1 MSSAAFATQKAGVE
15 FADILEYLEPIRLL
29 LEDPTISE
37 VMVNPDLSVFVE
49 EFGQMRKV
57 TGCRLNRADIAA
69 AVKRIARADNTEPG
83 ENNPI
88 INVRL
93 GDGAS
98 RICIVLPPASPDG
111 VALSIRKFR
120 PCPFTAGEL
129 IEQGTLPRF
138 VFDVLAAAIELGQ
151 NILISGGLG
160 SGKTT
165 LLNVLAR
172 QIPLSERICLLEFP
186 PEIQLPHVNKVRL
199 QASDELDFA
208 VLIKKAVLR
217 LGPHRIILGEVSG
230 EEAFDLLR
238 ALNLGLRG
246 GFATIHADSA
256 EEALYTLANLA
267 TAAKANLN
275 PSFIRDQVARA
286 IHYVV
291 HVARA
296 ASGKRQVVELLQ
308 VGKYDAEAH
317 QFLSQ
322 SLYSIRS

>member
-1 MSSAAFATQKAGVE
+1 
-15 FADILEYLEPIRLL
+15 
-29 LEDPTISE
+29 
-37 VMVNPDLSVFVE
+37 
-49 EFGQMRKV
+49 
-57 TGCRLNRADIAA
+57 
-69 AVKRIARADNTEPG
+69 
-83 ENNPI
+83 
-88 INVRL
+88 
-93 GDGAS
+93 
-98 RICIVLPPASPDG
+98 
-111 VALSIRKFR
+111 
-120 PCPFTAGEL
+120 
-129 IEQGTLPRF
+129 
-138 VFDVLAAAIELGQ
+138 
-151 NILISGGLG
+151 LISGGLG

-217 LGPHRIILGEVSG
+217 LGPHRIILGEVRG

-256 EEALYTLANLA
+256 EEALYTLANL
-267 TAAKANLN
+267 
-275 PSFIRDQVARA
+275 ARA